1 MSTFSA
7 EDIGFTFLEKG
18 SSVADFIQQ
27 KTEELSKRGSLD
39 AFFVVELGEIL
50 RKHLRW
56 VRAMPRVKPLYA
68 VKCNDKYPVVKMLA
82 LLGTGFDC
90 ASQGSLDAFFV
101 VELGEILRKHLRWVR
116 AMPLVKPFYAVKC
129 NDKYPVVKMLALLGT
144 GFDCASQGSLD
155 AFFVVDLGEIL
166 RKHFRWVRAMP
177 RVKPFYAVKCND
189 KYPVVKMLALL
200 GTGFDCASQPE
211 FELMKSLDVDPS
223 RIIYANTIKQVSHLK
238 YAADY
243 GIEMMTF
250 DTVAELDRIATH
262 HKNAKLVLR
271 IFADNSDSVIVLS
284 NKFGARLKECPM
296 LLEAAKNLGLNV
308 IGVSFHVGSLCS
320 NSDAY
325 RKAIK
330 DGREVFDMAAKLGY
344 SMNLVDIGGGFPGYD
359 VPDLFVFQEF
369 ANVINKSLEK
379 HFPDPA
385 VQVIAEPGRY
395 YPESSFTLATNII
408 GKKVAMKMHDDGKF
422 EKKRTLKEATYPSTI
437 FGQTCDGHD
446 QIVEKYPLPNLEI
459 GEWLLFYNMG
469 AYTVTLFTDFN
480 GFKKPDIHYML
491 SQEAWQRI
499 EQIAAGVTAEEAN
512 DVLDEPNHGKPGPA
526 RIRYCL
532 KTRRP
537 ILE

>member
-18 SSVADFIQQ
+18 SSVEDFIQQ
-27 KTEELSKRGSLD
+27 KTKELSERGSLD
-39 AFFVVELGEIL
+39 AFFVVDLGEIL

-56 VRAMPRVKPLYA
+56 VRAMPRVKP
-68 VKCNDKYPVVKMLA
+68 
-82 LLGTGFDC
+82 
-90 ASQGSLDAFFV
+90 
-101 VELGEILRKHLRWVR
+101 
-116 AMPLVKPFYAVKC
+116 FYAVKC
-129 NDKYPVVKMLALLGT
+129 NDKHPVVKT
-144 GFDCASQGSLD
+144 
-155 AFFVVDLGEIL
+155 
-166 RKHFRWVRAMP
+166 
-177 RVKPFYAVKCND
+177 
-189 KYPVVKMLALL
+189 LALL

-211 FELMKSLDVDPS
+211 VELMKSLDVDPS

-250 DTVAELDRIATH
+250 DTVAELDKIATH

-271 IFADNSDSVIVLS
+271 IFADNSDSMIVLS

-330 DGREVFDMAAKLGY
+330 DCCKIFDMAAKLGY

-359 VPDLFVFQEF
+359 IPNLIVFQEF

-408 GKKVAMKMHDDGKF
+408 GKKVAMKRHNDDDDDDEERDRMMYYVNDGLHTSF
-422 EKKRTLKEATYPSTI
+422 RAVRHWGTYVLPGPVKKRTLKEATFPSTI

-469 AYTVTLFTDFN
+469 AYTVTLSTNFN
-480 GFKKPDIHYML
+480 GFKKPDIHYMI
-491 SQEAWQRI
+491 SEEAWQRI
-499 EQIAAGVTAEEAN
+499 QQITAGVMAEEAN
-512 DVLDEPNHGKPGPA
+512 DVLDEPNRGKPGPA
-526 RIRYCL
+526 RIRFCL
-532 KTRRP
+532 KTCRP

>member
-1 MSTFSA
+1 MSIFST

-18 SSVADFIQQ
+18 SSVEDFIRQ
-27 KTEELSKRGSLD
+27 KTEELSERGSLD
-39 AFFVVELGEIL
+39 AFFVVDLGEIL

-56 VRAMPRVKPLYA
+56 VRAMPRVKP
-68 VKCNDKYPVVKMLA
+68 
-82 LLGTGFDC
+82 
-90 ASQGSLDAFFV
+90 
-101 VELGEILRKHLRWVR
+101 
-116 AMPLVKPFYAVKC
+116 FYAVKC
-129 NDKYPVVKMLALLGT
+129 NNERPVVKT
-144 GFDCASQGSLD
+144 
-155 AFFVVDLGEIL
+155 
-166 RKHFRWVRAMP
+166 
-177 RVKPFYAVKCND
+177 
-189 KYPVVKMLALL
+189 LALL

-211 FELMKSLDVDPS
+211 VELMKSLDVDPS

-250 DTVAELDRIATH
+250 DTVAELHKIATY
-262 HKNAKLVLR
+262 HKNAKLVVR
-271 IFADNSDSVIVLS
+271 IFADNSDSMIELS
-284 NKFGARLKECPM
+284 NKFGARLEKCPM
-296 LLEAAKNLGLNV
+296 LLEAAKSLGLSV
-308 IGVSFHVGSLCS
+308 IGVSFHVGSLCT
-320 NSDAY
+320 NPDAY

-330 DGREVFDMAAKLGY
+330 DCRKVFDMGAKLGY

-359 VPDLFVFQEF
+359 IPDLFVFQEF

-395 YPESSFTLATNII
+395 YPASSFTLATNII
-408 GKKVAMKMHDDGKF
+408 GKKVAMKRHDDDDDEERDRMMYYVNDGIHMSFRFAMFPKAYVLPGPV
-422 EKKRTLKEATYPSTI
+422 KKHTLKEATYPSTI

-446 QIVEKYPLPNLEI
+446 QILEKYRLPNLEI

-480 GFKKPDIHYML
+480 GFRKPDIHYMI
-491 SQEAWQRI
+491 SEEAWHRI
-499 EQIAAGVTAEEAN
+499 QQIAAGVTAEEAN
-512 DVLDEPNHGKPGPA
+512 EVLDEPNHGKPGPA
-526 RIRYCL
+526 RIRFCL